1 MGYHIGFISTRFSG
15 ADGVTLEAGKWS
27 EVLEK
32 NGNTCFWFAG
42 ELDKSPETSY
52 LVPEAHFRDEHNLW
66 VNDRVFNQTRRS
78 PAVTERIHASRSFLK
93 ARLHAF
99 IDKFNID
106 ILVAEN
112 VLTIPMHVPL
122 GLALSEAIA
131 ETGLPCIAHH
141 HDFFWERTRYT
152 VNAVGD
158 YLQTAFPPQ
167 LPHLHH
173 VVINSEAQK
182 QLALRSGIAATVI
195 PNVLDFAHPPQVDK
209 AGGQL
214 FRQAMGLTS
223 EDKIIL
229 QPTRVIQRKGI
240 EHAIELVRALDDA
253 RFKLV
258 ITHEAGD
265 EGYAYAEWLE
275 SHARDN
281 GVDLRLAPVALD
293 NPWAD
298 PGAGQAAMKT
308 IAKNGYTLWD
318 IYDQADLVTYPSL
331 YEGFG
336 NAFLEAVFLK
346 KPILIN
352 RYETFVRDIEPLGFK
367 LAVMD
372 GFLSKST
379 VQHVRTMLES
389 PALCADMAT
398 HNYTIAANNFS
409 YGILEERLG
418 SIIRN
423 ATGDTGYGK
432 LEPEPDRHN
441 IVYLDRGVGFQGHPL
456 DGRRHRRSLSTI

>member
-27 EVLEK
+27 EALEK
-32 NGNTCFWFAG
+32 SGNTCFWFAG
-42 ELDKSPETSY
+42 EVDKSEERSY
-52 LVPEAHFRDEHNLW
+52 LVPEAHFKDEHNQW
-66 VNDRVFNQTRRS
+66 VNDQILGQTRRS

-112 VLTIPMHVPL
+112 VLTIPMQIPL

-131 ETGLPCIAHH
+131 ETGLPTIAHH
-141 HDFFWERTRYT
+141 HDFFWERSRYT

-182 QLALRSGIAATVI
+182 QLALRTGIAATVI
-195 PNVLDFAHPPQVDK
+195 PNVLDFAHPPELNP
-209 AGGQL
+209 AGGKV
-214 FRQAMGLTS
+214 FRQALGLSS

-240 EHAIELVRALDDA
+240 EHAIELVRALADPC
-253 RFKLV
+253 FKLV

-281 GVDLRLAPVALD
+281 GVDLRLVPIALED
-293 NPWAD
+293 PWAD
-298 PGAGQAAMKT
+298 AGSDPAA
-308 IAKNGYTLWD
+308 ARNGYTLWD

-336 NAFLEAVFLK
+336 NAFLEAVYLR

-352 RYETFVRDIEPLGFK
+352 RYETFIRDIEPLGFK
-367 LAVMD
+367 LATMD
-372 GFLSKST
+372 GFLAKST
-379 VQHVRTMLES
+379 VQHIKTILAS
-389 PALCADMAT
+389 PELCADMTT
-398 HNYTIAANNFS
+398 HNYKVAADNFS
-409 YGILEERLG
+409 YRVLEERLG
-418 SIIRN
+418 FIMRN
-423 ATGDTGYGK
+423 ATGDAAFGK
-432 LEPEPDRHN
+432 PGPEPHRHN
-441 IVYLDRGVGFQGHPL
+441 IVYLDRDAGFQTHPY

>member
-1 MGYHIGFISTRFSG
+1 MGYRIGFISTRFSG

-42 ELDKSPETSY
+42 ELDKSAVRSC
-52 LVPEAHFRDEHNLW
+52 LVPEAHFKDEHNQW
-66 VNDRVFNQTRRS
+66 VNDRVFGQTRRS

-99 IDKFNID
+99 IDKFNLD

-112 VLTIPMHVPL
+112 VLTIPMQIPL

-131 ETGLPCIAHH
+131 ETGLPTIAHH
-141 HDFFWERTRYT
+141 HDFFWERSRYT

-182 QLALRSGIAATVI
+182 QLALRTGMAATVI
-195 PNVLDFAHPPQVDK
+195 PNVLDFAHPPKVDK
-209 AGGQL
+209 AGGQV
-214 FRQAMGLTS
+214 FRQALGLAP

-229 QPTRVIQRKGI
+229 QPTRVVQRKGI
-240 EHAIELVRALDDA
+240 EHAIDLVRALADPH
-253 RFKLV
+253 FKLV

-265 EGYAYAEWLE
+265 EGYAYVEWLE
-275 SHARDN
+275 SQARDC
-281 GVDLRLAPVALD
+281 GVDLRMAPVSLED
-293 NPWAD
+293 PWAD
-298 PGAGQAAMKT
+298 SGSGKMDT
-308 IAKNGYTLWD
+308 ENGYTLWD

-336 NAFLEAVFLK
+336 NAFLEAVYLK

-352 RYETFVRDIEPLGFK
+352 RYETFIRDIEPLGFK
-367 LAVMD
+367 LVTMD
-372 GFLSKST
+372 GFLAKST
-379 VQHVRTMLES
+379 VQHVRTLLAS
-389 PALCADMAT
+389 PDLCADMAA
-398 HNYTIAANNFS
+398 HNYKVAADNFS
-409 YGILEERLG
+409 YRTLEERLDVVM
-418 SIIRN
+418 RN
-423 ATGDTGYGK
+423 ATGDAAYGK
-432 LEPEPDRHN
+432 PGLEPDRHN
-441 IVYLDRGVGFQGHPL
+441 ILYLDRGAGFQTHPY
-456 DGRRHRRSLSTI
+456 DGRQHRRSLSTI

>member
-1 MGYHIGFISTRFSG
+1 MGYRIGFISTRFSG

-42 ELDKSPETSY
+42 ELDKSAERSY
-52 LVPEAHFRDEHNLW
+52 LVPEAHFRDDHNQW
-66 VNDRVFNQTRRS
+66 VNDRVLGQIRRS

-93 ARLHAF
+93 DRLHAF

-112 VLTIPMHVPL
+112 VLTIPMQISL

-131 ETGLPCIAHH
+131 ETGLPTIAHH

-158 YLQTAFPPQ
+158 YLQTAFPPK
-167 LPHLHH
+167 LPNVQH

-195 PNVLDFAHPPQVDK
+195 PNVLDFAHPPKVDK
-209 AGGQL
+209 AGGQV
-214 FRQAMGLTS
+214 FRQALGLAP

-240 EHAIELVRALDDA
+240 EHAIELVRALADPC
-253 RFKLV
+253 FKLV
-258 ITHEAGD
+258 VTHEAGD
-265 EGYAYAEWLE
+265 EGYVYAEWLA
-275 SHARDN
+275 SHAREN
-281 GVDLRLAPVALD
+281 GVDLRLATVSLED
-293 NPWAD
+293 PWAD
-298 PGAGQAAMKT
+298 HEIGPAAVRT
-308 IAKNGYTLWD
+308 VPENGYTLWD

-336 NAFLEAVFLK
+336 NAFLEAVYLR
-346 KPILIN
+346 KPIMIN
-352 RYETFVRDIEPLGFK
+352 RYETFIRDIEPQGFK
-367 LAVMD
+367 LATMD
-372 GFLSKST
+372 GYLSKSA
-379 VQHVRTMLES
+379 VQHVKTILAS
-389 PALCADMAT
+389 PELCADMT
-398 HNYTIAANNFS
+398 SHNYKVAADNFS
-409 YGILEERLG
+409 YDVLEERLG
-418 SIIRN
+418 SVIRT
-423 ATGDTGYGK
+423 ATGDAAYGK
-432 LEPEPDRHN
+432 PRPEPRQHN
-441 IVYLDRGVGFQGHPL
+441 IVYLNKGVGFQTPPY

>member
-1 MGYHIGFISTRFSG
+1 MGYRIGFISTRFSG

-42 ELDKSPETSY
+42 ELDKSAARSC
-52 LVPEAHFRDEHNLW
+52 LVPEAHFKDEHNQW
-66 VNDRVFNQTRRS
+66 VNDRVFGQTRRS

-99 IDKFNID
+99 IDKFNLD

-112 VLTIPMHVPL
+112 VLTIPMQIPL

-131 ETGLPCIAHH
+131 ETGLPTIAHH
-141 HDFFWERTRYT
+141 HDFFWERSRYT

-158 YLQTAFPPQ
+158 YLQTAFPLQHPR
-167 LPHLHH
+167 LHH

-182 QLALRSGIAATVI
+182 QLALRTGTAATVI
-195 PNVLDFAHPPQVDK
+195 PNVLDFAHPPKVDK
-209 AGGQL
+209 AGGQV
-214 FRQAMGLTS
+214 FRQALGLAP

-229 QPTRVIQRKGI
+229 QPTRVVQRKGI
-240 EHAIELVRALDDA
+240 EHAIELVRALADP

-265 EGYAYAEWLE
+265 EGYAYVEWLE
-275 SHARDN
+275 SQARDC
-281 GVDLRLAPVALD
+281 GVDLRLAPVSLED
-293 NPWAD
+293 PWAD
-298 PGAGQAAMKT
+298 SGSGERAAE
-308 IAKNGYTLWD
+308 NGYTLWD

-336 NAFLEAVFLK
+336 NAFLEAVYLK

-352 RYETFVRDIEPLGFK
+352 RYETFIRDIEPLGFK
-367 LAVMD
+367 LATMD
-372 GFLSKST
+372 GFLAKST
-379 VQHVRTMLES
+379 VQHVRTLLAS
-389 PALCADMAT
+389 PELCADMAA
-398 HNYTIAANNFS
+398 HNYKVAADNFS
-409 YGILEERLG
+409 YHILEERLG
-418 SIIRN
+418 VVMRN
-423 ATGDTGYGK
+423 ATGDTAYGK
-432 LEPEPDRHN
+432 PGLEPDQPN
-441 IVYLDRGVGFQGHPL
+441 IVYLNRGAGFQAHSL
-456 DGRRHRRSLSTI
+456 DGRRHRRSISTI